1 MTLSMLTIEGTWR
14 DISAAPLARAV
25 AMTATVQTPADH
37 VIPDEAL
44 NRILGLSRTCQTDPD
59 GLARVQVVKAPGVVY
74 RVVFGGVVGH
84 LRCDDW
90 DDDTTVPFVGIK
102 DVPGGDVEVDPL
114 TWDAVLAG
122 LAGRIAAQVPP
133 AVEDYLTAHPP
144 TVVTDHGGLTGL
156 GDDDH
161 PHYLNTARG
170 DLRYA
175 ALAQADMRYTT
186 IDVVAD
192 YGAPTNGGSSAVE
205 AFESAIQAANARG
218 GKVVIRIPPGIY
230 DLQSGISTPI
240 TTNYTWFIGA
250 GQGASTLL
258 VRDGTLFKWGTG
270 TGTVIGGGAAHL
282 DISAPSTP
290 DSNQR
295 IIHIDGG
302 SSQKFRYLMVNNVA
316 QIARLGE
323 PVGSGGAA
331 SAPTLCHISGN
342 TAPLADVA
350 AIDAR
355 RGFSLTLSDVIVN
368 ANGVGFPTGRTELH
382 PAPAGSTFLRLG
394 ADSWDTAHV
403 SMVTT
408 NRYDIGLDVNITNVS
423 VVSNMWFYG
432 CVFDYSKSRGIRL
445 RASAVGAYIGSL
457 MFIGGWAV
465 ATDGYSVEVVGTSSG
480 GVIENID
487 FTNVTAQQAGKSNWR
502 FSAAYY
508 FDAIRLLNC
517 RSHSGNRLLGNS
529 FYDAC
534 DVAILAHGVDVRGG
548 RFGDPKIG
556 GEYQPDYG
564 IGIDTNREVS
574 VTGVTAKGALGGF
587 SVATYTAADNRS
599 LITGNRV
606 DTATGRP
613 DYTAG
618 AGTVS
623 TPTSGA
629 TTTHVHPW
637 RETLYIYGGSISEV
651 RLNAI
656 QVTTATP
663 TSLDLNPGDTWSVTY
678 TTAPT
683 IKRIIAP

>member
-1 MTLSMLTIEGTWR
+1 MTVEQAPPPPGLVYILGWWREVSTAPLMSAVVLTARPRAQTGVAHIADDAGNVMYGVGV
-14 DISAAPLARAV
+14 SAA
-25 AMTATVQTPADH
+25 
-37 VIPDEAL
+37 
-44 NRILGLSRTCQTDPD
+44 TDPE
-59 GLARVQVVKAPGVVY
+59 GRALLTLVWVEGAVY
-74 RVVFGGVVGH
+74 DVEFGGVKGT

-90 DDDTTVPFVGIK
+90 PEGSTVPFTGIRGL
-102 DVPGGDVEVDPL
+102 PGGDGIADPL
-114 TWDAVLAG
+114 TWDTVIAG
-122 LAGRIAAQVPP
+122 LNGRIASQVPP
-133 AVEDYLTAHPP
+133 VVATAVPAYLSAHP
-144 TVVTDHGGLTGL
+144 DIIE
-156 GDDDH
+156 DAA
-161 PHYLNTARG
+161 TAAG
-170 DLRYA
+170 A
-175 ALAQADMRYTT
+175 AAGAAAVAAQADMRYTT

-240 TTNYTWFIGA
+240 TRNYTWFIGA

-302 SSQKFRYLMVNNVA
+302 SSQKFRYLMVDNVA

-323 PVGSGGAA
+323 PVGSGGYAA
-331 SAPTLCHISGN
+331 APTLCHISGN
-342 TAPLADVA
+342 TAPLAGVA

-355 RGFSLTLSDVIVN
+355 RGFSLTLRDVIVS

-382 PAPAGSTFLRLG
+382 PAPVGSTFLRLG
-394 ADSWDTAHV
+394 AGSWDTAHV

-408 NRYDIGLDVNITNVS
+408 NRYDIGLDVYITNVS

-445 RASAVGAYIGSL
+445 RASANGAYIGSL

-548 RFGDPKIG
+548 RFGDPHIAG
-556 GEYQPDYG
+556 DYQPDYG

-587 SVATYTAADNRS
+587 SVATYTAADTRS

-618 AGTVS
+618 SGTMS